1 MSDISVSKVRKPPS
15 VTFTG
20 LGIDRLATLTLIF
33 AILSMVFFLLLVFL
47 RMGFPPYPL
56 MSYQDAIDNL
66 TPFILIPIYWLLF
79 RYATN
84 GTASLGEEIAFI
96 VLAVFWVQGQGMHL
110 GANSISNLIEKLAKD
125 QVINVTGTDIF
136 QLTYFYDEV
145 LSHYLR
151 DIGVLGL
158 AALLVYR
165 EWRQPAGVKTAW
177 WAAILAGII
186 YGFTYFCVF
195 LESQTVA
202 LGLPFAS
209 AVILFTLVWGRKK
222 LAKQPILAFFFVA
235 CLVAFLFFAGWWLAW
250 GGFPEFSEVGL
261 I

>member
-1 MSDISVSKVRKPPS
+1 MS
-15 VTFTG
+15 
-20 LGIDRLATLTLIF
+20 LA
-33 AILSMVFFLLLVFL
+33 
-47 RMGFPPYPL
+47 
-56 MSYQDAIDNL
+56 
-66 TPFILIPIYWLLF
+66 
-79 RYATN
+79 
-84 GTASLGEEIAFI
+84 EEIAFI
-96 VLAVFWVQGQGMHL
+96 VLATFWVQGQGMHL
-110 GANSISNLIEKLAKD
+110 GANSISNLIENLAKD
-125 QVINVTGTDIF
+125 QMLDVTGTDIF
-136 QLTYFYDEV
+136 RLTYFYDEV

-151 DIGVLGL
+151 DVGVLGL

-165 EWRQPAGVKTAW
+165 EWHKPVGVKTSW

-209 AVILFTLVWGRKK
+209 AVVLFSLIWGRKR
-222 LAKQPILAFFFVA
+222 LAKQPVLAFFFVA
-235 CLVAFLFFAGWWLAW
+235 SLVAFLFFAGWWLAW